1 MLLNL
6 TEWAQIIILSRNLL
20 KNHHHLKLH
29 PRRKQYI
36 QCRLS
41 SAQVNTRARA
51 RLSPLKM
58 NNPTEIEKILELH
71 LSKIHLRSLLLL
83 KKPAHSK
90 HTGPKY
96 PSVKRAKSKKMK
108 AEQMLVCIRLKAKI
122 ETTQMEGKKES
133 KLLSRMNQSI
143 SKNRSGLVVASHR
156 KNLKRVHLVEM

>member
-1 MLLNL
+1 
-6 TEWAQIIILSRNLL
+6 
-20 KNHHHLKLH
+20 
-29 PRRKQYI
+29 
-36 QCRLS
+36 
-41 SAQVNTRARA
+41 
-51 RLSPLKM
+51 M